1 MKKLIDYF
9 PITSDGLFTAFVN
22 PVWAVAF
29 PDTAELDT
37 YFMFKY
43 GERLG
48 YSKLDMFADSEDGTI
63 KGDKL
68 DKLAAMILNI
78 KGRGWEQLYKV
89 YTAEYD
95 PLNNTDFKE
104 TYSEKTDNLRDI
116 DSVGTNTGNG
126 ITNSTATNTGAN
138 SGANNVFGFNSASA
152 VGDSESTGTN
162 TDTTTANT
170 TTNTTGGTT
179 DKSTIKDDGTK
190 ITEHTKAG
198 NIGVTE
204 TVTLL
209 KSQVDFWKW
218 SFIDDVCKDI
228 CDIIAL
234 SIY

>member
-9 PITSDGLFTAFVN
+9 PITSDGLFSAFVN
-22 PVWAVAF
+22 PVWAVDF
-29 PDTAELDT
+29 PDSAELDA

-48 YSKLDMFADSEDGTI
+48 YRKLEWFADSEDGTI
-63 KGDKL
+63 KGDNL
-68 DKLAAMILNI
+68 DKLAAMILDI
-78 KGRGWEQLYKV
+78 KGRGWQHLFKV
-89 YTAEYD
+89 YSAEYD

-104 TYSEKTDNLRDI
+104 TYTEKTDNQRDI

-126 ITNSTATNTGAN
+126 TTNSTATSIGAN
-138 SGANNVFGFNSASA
+138 SGANNVYGFNSASA
-152 VGDSESTGTN
+152 VGDSETSGTN

-209 KSQVDFWKW
+209 TSEKDFWKW
-218 SFIDDVCKDI
+218 SFIDEVCKDI